1 MSALLS
7 NFPEDAIVAE
17 EDSESLTA
25 ETMDWVVELLNEA
38 GESSKL
44 LELLEP
50 KLKSDVKRFWAIDP
64 IDGTKGFLRENRQYA
79 VCIALLEGEGDQYLV
94 KLAVLACPELPFPS
108 IERQE
113 SVGTMFFAI
122 RGQGAFQV
130 HSLFTLITVSH
141 CRHSGSAETK
151 PTSQQAS
158 RFSHLYPL
166 RRKGSFGRG
175 LHPQSATRVAD
186 K

>member
-1 MSALLS
+1 MSTLIS
-7 NFPEDAIVAE
+7 NFPEDTIIAE

-25 ETMDWVVELLNEA
+25 ETKDGVVELLNEA
-38 GESSKL
+38 GESSEL

-50 KLKSDVKRFWAIDP
+50 KLKSVVKRFWAIDP

-108 IERQE
+108 LEHQE

-141 CRHSGSAETK
+141 CRHSGSTETK
-151 PTSQQAS
+151 LISRQAS
-158 RFSHLYPL
+158 RLGHLHPFC
-166 RRKGSFGRG
+166 RKGSLGWG
-175 LHPQSATRVAD
+175 LHPPGVTRVAD